1 MLKWWVGVGR
11 EESKRL
17 MYIIIVLKFSK
28 VLQVKLPDST
38 NIVGKLWVG

>member
-1 MLKWWVGVGR
+1 MVGWGGEGGIQEANVQ
-11 EESKRL
+11 
-17 MYIIIVLKFSK
+17 IITVFKFSE